1 MKTKMVVMTPIAIA
15 LATAMAATSAYAE
28 KNKSWFPET
37 GASATVKDSQ
47 LIQGNDVTNEGTDNQ
62 ATVSDVGQG
71 ASGNVGINVIAGTN
85 NQQANAAALA
95 SADAKFIFGTAEAST
110 KVTQTLK
117 NNDVSNYS
125 NPSTASLTNSLNG
138 ASGNVGANVGA
149 GTYNQQKN
157 DMAAA
162 VSAGAFST
170 ASSAAT
176 QSIKGNTT
184 NNYATLNYDKV
195 KVNLTLKS
203 EGKYKGISDQVGD
216 VYLDTW
222 NGETHSSGSNTGHV
236 DVDKDA
242 QGAQKGPNGTGAFL
256 FEEAGTIALGGS
268 VTGNIP
274 VVAGFKTAVVNTAN
288 LSGSLN
294 RVSGN
299 VGVNIAAGS
308 GNQQSNS
315 LAIAAGCTSCPS
327 TTTSP
332 E

>member
-28 KNKSWFPET
+28 NKKSWFPET
-37 GASATVKDSQ
+37 GASATVEDSQ
-47 LIQGNDVTNEGTDNQ
+47 LIQNNKVNNEGTENT
-62 ATVSDVGQG
+62 ATVDDVGQS
-71 ASGNVGINVIAGTN
+71 ASGNVGVNVVAGTN

-95 SADAKFIFGTAEAST
+95 SADAQFIFGTAEAST
-110 KVTQTLK
+110 NVTQNLK
-117 NNDVSNYS
+117 NNSVKNYS
-125 NPSTASLTNSLNG
+125 NPSAASLTGSLNG
-138 ASGNVGANVGA
+138 ASGNVGANVAA

-170 ASSAAT
+170 ASSSAT

-184 NNYATLNYDKV
+184 NNYATLDYGKA
-195 KVNLTLKS
+195 KVNLTL
-203 EGKYKGISDQVGD
+203 EGEGSYEGISDQVGN

-222 NGETHSSGSNTGHV
+222 SGQTHTGGNNTGHV
-236 DVDKDA
+236 DVDSDA
-242 QGAQKGPNGTGAFL
+242 QGAQAGPNGEGAFL
-256 FEEAGTIALGGS
+256 FDEAGDITLGGS
-268 VTGNIP
+268 VTGSIP
-274 VVAGFKTAVVNTAN
+274 VVAGFKAPVVNTAD

-315 LAIAAGCTSCPS
+315 LAIAAGCTSCP
-327 TTTSP
+327 TGG